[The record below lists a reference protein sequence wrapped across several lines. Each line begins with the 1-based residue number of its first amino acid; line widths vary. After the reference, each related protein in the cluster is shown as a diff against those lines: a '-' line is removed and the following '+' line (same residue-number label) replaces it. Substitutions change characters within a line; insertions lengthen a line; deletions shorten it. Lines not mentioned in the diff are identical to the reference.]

1 MFNAT
6 ELAID
11 GFVKDL
17 YNCYKSVYGNLEPD
31 FPEIILVIAVLG
43 TVFGI
48 QAFPAL
54 GVERAARRIGWAVVK
69 RPVRV
74 APRWTT
80 FLEVLHAV
88 VPGLLQWVFTH
99 GHEGFHRMMGRRL
112 KRMDARKRDPRS

>member
-1 MFNAT
+1 MSSKPFQR
-6 ELAID
+6 
-11 GFVKDL
+11 KDI
-17 YNCYKSVYGNLEPD
+17 KHDE
-31 FPEIILVIAVLG
+31 FILGAGRLG
-43 TVFGI
+43 HW
-48 QAFPAL
+48 L
-54 GVERAARRIGWAVVK
+54 MERRRRIGWAVVK

-80 FLEVLHAV
+80 FLEIMHAL